1 MNIEVSDEVY
11 KRLLEDFKDEKVS
24 WDFVL
29 ICLMDGWNE
38 LGILGQY
45 VVANE
50 VNGKLREL

>member
-11 KRLLEDFKDEKVS
+11 KRLLEDFKDEELS

-38 LGILGQY
+38 LGGLAQY
-45 VVANE
+45 YVANE
-50 VNGKLREL
+50 VNGKLREI